1 MENNTQVSPLAEL
14 YLARAMASFRANHYK
29 WNTASYLLI
38 NRGQNRSS
46 TNSMTVFYLLSQYEL
61 KHVFTLPK
69 AAWLPMVSLPGGWVS
84 LWGLPSFPLRLLPAL
99 PCTSSSLDTVLSS
112 QMATVA
118 EGHFGKWHLASP
130 WEARWAWMQRGKGF
144 WLSVAVQVPYAQGQP
159 WTAWVV
165 WSNRSLTAA
174 KILYY
179 LYQTGL
185 GPPQLLWK

>member
-69 AAWLPMVSLPGGWVS
+69 AAWLPMVSLPGGWAISVRIA
-84 LWGLPSFPLRLLPAL
+84 LLPSPAAPCPAL
-99 PCTSSSLDTVLSS
+99 HIQQLRHSAQQPNGHCCRGTLWQVAPGQPMGGKMGLD
-112 QMATVA
+112 A
-118 EGHFGKWHLASP
+118 EGEGILAVCGSS
-130 WEARWAWMQRGKGF
+130 GSICSGST
-144 WLSVAVQVPYAQGQP
+144 LNCLG
-159 WTAWVV
+159 
-165 WSNRSLTAA
+165 
-174 KILYY
+174 
-179 LYQTGL
+179 GL
-185 GPPQLLWK
+185 EQ